1 MSYAFHM
8 AFLPAG
14 SLFEAY
20 AKADGMAKALLDEK
34 AAAALLK
41 KTLPHFLDRAGL
53 LSGLRIRGAAAH
65 HLEDWLYPAFT
76 IRCTFWPEHSLLGVS
91 GRGDPSLLPADAG
104 KPVLFQDSTDQD
116 YPYDDWPELPF
127 FQERIA
133 RAMLAD
139 CSEIARMF
147 QEGPDSD
154 KELPYY
160 RRVYCYRTIAEDLH
174 VKDWLYER
182 PTNVFRR
189 FSMCGISSGGNLAA
203 LVRLARTAAVSIPEN

>member
-1 MSYAFHM
+1 
-8 AFLPAG
+8 
-14 SLFEAY
+14 
-20 AKADGMAKALLDEK
+20 
-34 AAAALLK
+34 
-41 KTLPHFLDRAGL
+41 
-53 LSGLRIRGAAAH
+53 
-65 HLEDWLYPAFT
+65 
-76 IRCTFWPEHSLLGVS
+76 
-91 GRGDPSLLPADAG
+91 
-104 KPVLFQDSTDQD
+104 
-116 YPYDDWPELPF
+116 
-127 FQERIA
+127 
-133 RAMLAD
+133 MLAD